1 MSVWRVVARMWR
13 RIRREVAQAW
23 YDPMGLYSEHGREG
37 I

>member
-1 MSVWRVVARMWR
+1 MRRALARAWK
-13 RIRREVAQAW
+13 RIRQELAQAW